1 MRNPPALLSSKRI
14 RSALVTAKHVSDM
27 EMGDAI
33 EAYED
38 IMELLHSASSGSLF
52 TSEDAVLPD
61 YHQKDC
67 ERPCLAHS
75 LFGILKKA
83 SSLCC
88 TCGEVKESTDSLW
101 HFPVVVSQ
109 LLDTAYTP
117 LGLHSILQKQM
128 KMNAAD
134 QHCTCDNCEKR
145 GARCEVVLSEEIA
158 RSPPLF
164 VVSLVNASST
174 QSSSTIKALLK
185 AILAPSP
192 PFTLQSFI
200 CYRGFHYVCVCQE
213 RGRWLEYSDGSAIVF
228 PNEESMIES
237 CIECSS
243 LPVLL
248 FFSQTAEDSI
258 DVEFAQE
265 TLDSL
270 QPNSSENLDSR
281 VSMRDDAQEG
291 GLFSSVAN
299 SIQSLFRDETNP
311 MTVVCLHCGN
321 SSMIDPDVLLCPKC
335 HQPLP

>member
-1 MRNPPALLSSKRI
+1 M
-14 RSALVTAKHVSDM
+14 
-27 EMGDAI
+27 
-33 EAYED
+33 
-38 IMELLHSASSGSLF
+38 
-52 TSEDAVLPD
+52 
-61 YHQKDC
+61 
-67 ERPCLAHS
+67 
-75 LFGILKKA
+75 FGILKKA

-109 LLDTAYTP
+109 LLDMAYTP

-145 GARCEVVLSEEIA
+145 GARCEVVLSYAISVALTASEEIA

-174 QSSSTIKALLK
+174 QSSSIIKALLK

-248 FFSQTAEDSI
+248 FFSQVSYNAEN
-258 DVEFAQE
+258 EE
-265 TLDSL
+265 
-270 QPNSSENLDSR
+270 
-281 VSMRDDAQEG
+281 
-291 GLFSSVAN
+291 
-299 SIQSLFRDETNP
+299 
-311 MTVVCLHCGN
+311 
-321 SSMIDPDVLLCPKC
+321 
-335 HQPLP
+335 

>member
-1 MRNPPALLSSKRI
+1 M
-14 RSALVTAKHVSDM
+14 
-27 EMGDAI
+27 
-33 EAYED
+33 
-38 IMELLHSASSGSLF
+38 
-52 TSEDAVLPD
+52 
-61 YHQKDC
+61 
-67 ERPCLAHS
+67 
-75 LFGILKKA
+75 FGILKKT

-134 QHCTCDNCEKR
+134 QHCTCDSCEKR
-145 GARCEVVLSEEIA
+145 GARCEVVLSYAFSVALTASEEIA

-185 AILAPSP
+185 AVLAPSP

-248 FFSQTAEDSI
+248 FFSQVSYNAEN
-258 DVEFAQE
+258 EE
-265 TLDSL
+265 
-270 QPNSSENLDSR
+270 
-281 VSMRDDAQEG
+281 
-291 GLFSSVAN
+291 
-299 SIQSLFRDETNP
+299 
-311 MTVVCLHCGN
+311 
-321 SSMIDPDVLLCPKC
+321 
-335 HQPLP
+335 